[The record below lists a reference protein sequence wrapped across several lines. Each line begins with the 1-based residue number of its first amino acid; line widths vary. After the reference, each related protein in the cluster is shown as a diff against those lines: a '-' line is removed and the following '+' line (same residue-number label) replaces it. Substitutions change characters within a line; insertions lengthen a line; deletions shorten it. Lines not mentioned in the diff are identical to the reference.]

1 MAELPYADIQGII
14 LRSAKMPF
22 MRQLVLQV
30 LDAAAARGFVGA
42 LAEGPGPR
50 VSSAIPWNKDEK
62 PESVLYVSFSFAGL
76 KALGVPEASLSTFPE
91 EFIAGAVE
99 RAEEVGDTGDSSPEH
114 WKQGLNTDLAHIFVT
129 IPAMSAALLDRVTQ
143 TVLALAAKDGACVEI
158 ARFDGNVLPGG
169 DVAHFGYRDG
179 FGQPEIEGGVERAL
193 PSPQPKAPSGE
204 FLIGYPSQFVNF
216 SYPVPQPD
224 VLGLNGTFGAL
235 RILEQDTA
243 GFEKFLED
251 NSGVIDKELLAAK
264 ICGRW
269 RNGTPL
275 SLSPDTANP
284 IPPIPPE
291 KLNWFDYKPTDE
303 IPDAVDDKR
312 GYRCPIGSHI
322 RRNNPRSA
330 DVAGGNGHKHRI
342 VRRGL
347 PYGPPFDPANPNDG
361 QERGLLGLFL
371 CVSLKDQFEFLMS
384 EWVNDGL
391 FAPGLGRSK
400 DAVIGDNSPA
410 DSEFKIARPKEE
422 GGSITIRGFSKFV
435 TTRGSA
441 YCFFPS
447 IPALRHIA
455 NR

>member
-50 VSSAIPWNKDEK
+50 VSSAMPWNKDEK

-99 RAEEVGDTGDSSPEH
+99 RAEEVGDTGDSSPAH

-291 KLNWFDYKPTDE
+291 KVNWFDYKPTDE
-303 IPDAVDDKR
+303 VPDAFDDKR

-342 VRRGL
+342 GSRAAQTSDRKLSRARAGRQMSAGRTGTRVSRRS
-347 PYGPPFDPANPNDG
+347 A
-361 QERGLLGLFL
+361 
-371 CVSLKDQFEFLMS
+371 
-384 EWVNDGL
+384 
-391 FAPGLGRSK
+391 RS
-400 DAVIGDNSPA
+400 ARARASRMA
-410 DSEFKIARPKEE
+410 ATIAGVEE
-422 GGSITIRGFSKFV
+422 IVGGSPTPLAPNGAYGSGCSIRV
-435 TTRGSA
+435 ATTGGMSRNVG
-441 YCFFPS
+441 
-447 IPALRHIA
+447 R
-455 NR
+455 R

>member
-1 MAELPYADIQGII
+1 
-14 LRSAKMPF
+14 
-22 MRQLVLQV
+22 
-30 LDAAAARGFVGA
+30 
-42 LAEGPGPR
+42 
-50 VSSAIPWNKDEK
+50 
-62 PESVLYVSFSFAGL
+62 
-76 KALGVPEASLSTFPE
+76 
-91 EFIAGAVE
+91 
-99 RAEEVGDTGDSSPEH
+99 
-114 WKQGLNTDLAHIFVT
+114 
-129 IPAMSAALLDRVTQ
+129 
-143 TVLALAAKDGACVEI
+143 
-158 ARFDGNVLPGG
+158 
-169 DVAHFGYRDG
+169 
-179 FGQPEIEGGVERAL
+179 
-193 PSPQPKAPSGE
+193 
-204 FLIGYPSQFVNF
+204 LIGYPSQFVNF

-224 VLGLNGTFGAL
+224 VHGLNGSFGAL

-291 KLNWFDYKPTDE
+291 KLNWFEYKPTDE
-303 IPDAVDDKR
+303 VPDAFDDKR